1 MIETDFRK
9 SHLSIASTFGST
21 SRRLLYCISV
31 KISINAY
38 NYFHS
43 HHFIVSLEKRG
54 QCKTATAFYIDL
66 FLKFSNSISKLDHFY
81 QIGL

>member
-43 HHFIVSLEKRG
+43 NHFIPSLKKEVNVKR
-54 QCKTATAFYIDL
+54 QLRFTPIS
-66 FLKFSNSISKLDHFY
+66 FSSSVI
-81 QIGL
+81 